1 MKAKILL
8 INLVLT
14 TLLSSCSYW
23 ESALKEADST
33 VGMSAAEIYAQ
44 GKEFLDVEDYPN
56 SIKYFDILE
65 ARYPFGKYSTQAML
79 DLAYAAYQS
88 NLKDEAIV
96 NCDRFIR
103 LYPNHPNV
111 SYAYYLRALSNFD
124 KDRNFIT
131 EIFAQDPSKYDV
143 TKLRQSFDDFTIVIN
158 KFPKSQYAKDSR
170 NRLIYIKN
178 MIAENEL
185 YIAKYYSKRSAHVAA
200 IERVKYMLKNYS
212 GTPSSEEGLLVMIN
226 SYNNLKMK
234 DLAYDTS
241 RVLKEN
247 YPEYTITETNN
258 NFIKVY
264 KKMESLDMN
273 TKDKPMK
280 DNGSWFSY
288 FNIFN
293 YF

>member
-124 KDRNFIT
+124 KDRNFLT
-131 EIFAQDPSKYDV
+131 ELFAQDPSKYDV
-143 TKLRQSFDDFTIVIN
+143 SKLRQSFDDFTIVVN
-158 KFPKSQYAKDSR
+158 KFPQSKYAKDSR

-178 MIAENEL
+178 KIAKSEL
-185 YIAKYYSKRSAHVAA
+185 YIAEYYNKRSAHVAA
-200 IERVKYMLKNYS
+200 IERVKYMLENYS
-212 GTPSSEEGLLVMIN
+212 GTPSTEGGLLVMID
-226 SYNNLKMK
+226 SYNNLKMN
-234 DLAYDTS
+234 DLAYDAY

-247 YPEYTITETNN
+247 YPEYTVAETENN
-258 NFIKVY
+258 LIKVY
-264 KKMESLDMN
+264 KKVESLDAY
-273 TKDKPMK
+273 TDDKAVKDE
-280 DNGSWFSY
+280 GSWLSY
-288 FNIFN
+288 FNILN